1 MEEKYLEEEKDYSL
15 IEKIRA
21 YLVHIF
27 TASGAFWGFLSLIC
41 YFQEKYKEGTLFM
54 IIAVSVDAIDGFFA
68 RKAHVKEVLPNFD
81 GSLLDNIIDFQ
92 TYTVIPLVMLW
103 RSELLIGIPLYIGV
117 ALVLWASLYQ
127 FSQEGAKT
135 EDHFFQGFPSYW
147 NIVIIYLFWLNSNP
161 TLNLSVIIFF
171 VILSFVP
178 FKFIYPSR
186 TKYFPISS
194 LIVSY
199 SGGLIFLYITLFSWN
214 QPPLWTLIMI
224 PSLFLIYSFMSFIA
238 SLRSEK

>member
-1 MEEKYLEEEKDYSL
+1 MGKDYSEEKDYSIIQKFL
-15 IEKIRA
+15 A

-41 YFQEKYKEGTLFM
+41 YFQERYKEGTLFM
-54 IIAVSVDAIDGFFA
+54 IIAVGVDAIDGFFA

-81 GSLLDNIIDFQ
+81 GALMDNIIDFQ

-103 RSELLIGIPLYIGV
+103 RSGLLEGVYLYLSI
-117 ALVLWASLYQ
+117 ALVLFASLYQ
-127 FSQEGAKT
+127 FSQEESKT
-135 EDHFFQGFPSYW
+135 EDYFFQGFPSYW
-147 NIVIIYLFWLNSNP
+147 NIVIIYLFWLSASP
-161 TLNLSVIIFF
+161 TVNLYVLIFF

-214 QPPLWTLIMI
+214 HPPFWTLVMI
-224 PSLFLIYSFMSFIA
+224 PTLFIIYSFMSFIA
-238 SLRSEK
+238 SLRSQRC